1 MNKSFSVHRIQIDK
15 KIEKSLRKIYGYFYI
30 LYHLRVRKSSNDKT
44 MVETD
49 MFVGSA
55 RYLFPLSFQLNA
67 SERTL

>member
-1 MNKSFSVHRIQIDK
+1 MNKSFSVN
-15 KIEKSLRKIYGYFYI
+15 KIHVDEKLEKSLRKNHGYFYI

-44 MVETD
+44 IVETD

-55 RYLFPLSFQLNA
+55 CYLFSLSFQLNA